1 VSAGDSQ
8 PMRWA
13 RRHHEALPWVRTG
26 PRWHLVTTIDGVL
39 VSACRRTVPPPFDV
53 VSETPRGLRCRRCD
67 SQVGAVELSD
77 ASGTPR
83 AKTTPAADTQREL
96 LRLRAIVVSG
106 QNALRKTT
114 TSDGRELVK
123 DRVTELLAQ
132 LEEAVIRDGGDPEVL
147 TRIDEARRQVW
158 D

>member
-26 PRWHLVTTIDGVL
+26 PRWHLVTRIDGAL
-39 VSACRRTVPPPFDV
+39 VSACGRTIKPPFDV

-67 SQVGAVELSD
+67 SQVGAIQRSE

-83 AKTTPAADTQREL
+83 AKSTPVGDTQREL

-106 QNALRKTT
+106 RNALRKTT
-114 TSDGRELVK
+114 TSEGGELVK

-147 TRIDEARRQVW
+147 ARIEDARRQVW